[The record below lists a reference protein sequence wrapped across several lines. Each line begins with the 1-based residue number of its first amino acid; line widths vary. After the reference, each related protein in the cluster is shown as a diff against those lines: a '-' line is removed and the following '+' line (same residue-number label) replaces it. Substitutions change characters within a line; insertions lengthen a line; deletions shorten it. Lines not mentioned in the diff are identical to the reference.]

1 MIKNIFLNENKIIRI
16 LVYLLV
22 GIVLVISPV
31 NIALLIMY
39 VLTGMF
45 IGNEISNLL
54 G

>member
-1 MIKNIFLNENKIIRI
+1 MIKNIFLNENMIIRI

-22 GIVLVISPV
+22 GLLLVISPV

-39 VLTGMF
+39 ILCGMF
-45 IGNEISNLL
+45 IGNGISKLL